1 MDLVDFM
8 KDYAREVNGQFS
20 EYDEHKSIIV
30 IPLSQ
35 GRYQT
40 IIGRTKTSS
49 GLQKQ
54 MIELSSKICKYK
66 ESLNLMNLLKENAS
80 LNYAKFSMVDDYLKV
95 EASAFTDQVTAES
108 LKEMIQE
115 VAEVADH
122 WEQRLTGVDVH

>member
-1 MDLVDFM
+1 MDLVSFM
-8 KDYAREVNGQFS
+8 RSYAKELGGQFS

-40 IIGRTKTSS
+40 IIGRLKAAL

-66 ESLNLMNLLKENAS
+66 DSLDLVELLTENAH
-80 LNYAKFSMVDDYLKV
+80 LNYAKFSIVDDYLKV
-95 EASAFTDQVTAES
+95 EASAFAHNVVEVE
-108 LKEMIQE
+108 LKEMLLE